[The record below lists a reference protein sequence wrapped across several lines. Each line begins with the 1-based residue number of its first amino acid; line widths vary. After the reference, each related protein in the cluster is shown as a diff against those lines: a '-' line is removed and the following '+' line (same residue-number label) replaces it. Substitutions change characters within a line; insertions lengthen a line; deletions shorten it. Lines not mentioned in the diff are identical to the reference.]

1 MLEKSIIGVRRYM
14 SEPFGMSKKVKVY
27 TYGKRKF
34 RPILDTLGKPVYED
48 DFYNIDAFSKLSN
61 NDLEC
66 SDDDLEYSDNNRKIK
81 GVTTETCILPY
92 NMQPVYMITELHYH
106 DKYNSSVF
114 VEAKFHKYVT
124 YEEWK
129 NTPLYDRYKVNWIH

>member
-14 SEPFGMSKKVKVY
+14 SEPFGRSKKVKVY
-27 TYGKRKF
+27 TYGKRTF
-34 RPILDTLGKPVYED
+34 RPILDTLGRPVYED

-61 NDLEC
+61 YDLEC
-66 SDDDLEYSDNNRKIK
+66 SDNNRKIK
-81 GVTTETCILPY
+81 GVTTETRILPY
-92 NMQPVYMITELHYH
+92 NMQPVYMITEFHYH
-106 DKYNSSVF
+106 DKYSSSVF
-114 VEAKFHKYVT
+114 VEARFHKYVT